1 MKQNENSP
9 SQFGR
14 LMGIISRFAMIFFKR
29 KMKNHE
35 LNGHQMGILMF
46 LSNNEG
52 ISQDEIVSHV
62 FLNKGTVGRHLQSL
76 EKKSM
81 ITRKISSED
90 HRYHQVYLTKKAK
103 NLLPLFLETANEWQ
117 NIMLQ
122 GLSIEE
128 IKLLENI
135 IRKVTLNIME
145 EFNVSEKCKEI
156 L

>member
-9 SQFGR
+9 PKFGR

-29 KMKNHE
+29 KMKKLE

-81 ITRKISSED
+81 ITREISSQD
-90 HRYHQVYLTKKAK
+90 HRYHQVYLTTKAK
-103 NLLPLFLETANEWQ
+103 NLIPLFLETANEWQ

-122 GLSIEE
+122 GLSKEE
-128 IKLLENI
+128 IKSLENI
-135 IRKVTLNIME
+135 IKKVTLNIMD